1 MKHHAHTVVKHHVW
15 CNRMSHD
22 QRPDGTC
29 ASCDRLNRAYPPEGH
44 LDVEAMAQYYF
55 PNVIVRKGT

>member
-1 MKHHAHTVVKHHVW
+1 MNHHPW
-15 CNRMSHD
+15 CNRLKHD

-29 ASCDRLNRAYPPEGH
+29 AMCERLNREYPPMGH

-55 PNVIVRKGT
+55 PNATHRKGT